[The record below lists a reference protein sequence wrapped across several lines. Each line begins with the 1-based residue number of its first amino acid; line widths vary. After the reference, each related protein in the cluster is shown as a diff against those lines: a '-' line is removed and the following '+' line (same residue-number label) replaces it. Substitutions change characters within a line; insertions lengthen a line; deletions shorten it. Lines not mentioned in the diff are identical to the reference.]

1 MKNNLSMNWSFSMRR
16 ELNPAI
22 VIGLFAAMCITSVI
36 WMRETMP
43 SKTTEIVA
51 PTQTRMLR
59 FIDQPDGSI
68 NVIDKSNDQLVQ
80 NFSGEQGFVR
90 GTLRSLVRE
99 RKVRGVDASTERA
112 FELIAHSNGRLTL
125 RDPVTGATIALES
138 FGPTN
143 MAVFADLMR

>member
-1 MKNNLSMNWSFSMRR
+1 MKNNPSLNWTYTMRR

-22 VIGLFAAMCITSVI
+22 VIGLFAAMCITTVM

-80 NFSGEQGFVR
+80 NFSGEQGFLR

-99 RKVRGVDASTERA
+99 RKLRGMDTSTERT
-112 FELIAHSNGRLTL
+112 FELIAHSGGRLTL
-125 RDPVTGATIALES
+125 RDPATGATIALES
-138 FGPTN
+138 FGPNNT
-143 MAVFADLMR
+143 AVFAGLMN